1 MDVYRKFLSEKELE
15 EIKVTTGNKLHLF
28 LMPSE
33 VNAALYA
40 LEVKIGREEIIASNE
55 EKFVC
60 RAPLCHLCFLYSIK
74 MNKKFQF

>member
-1 MDVYRKFLSEKELE
+1 
-15 EIKVTTGNKLHLF
+15 
-28 LMPSE
+28 MPSE

-74 MNKKFQF
+74 MNKKVSILICIYVFFLLL